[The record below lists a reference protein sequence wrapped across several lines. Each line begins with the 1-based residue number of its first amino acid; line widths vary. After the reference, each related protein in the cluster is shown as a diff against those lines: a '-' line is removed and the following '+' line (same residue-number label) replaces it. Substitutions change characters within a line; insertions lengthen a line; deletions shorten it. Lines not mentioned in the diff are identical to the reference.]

1 MDGKEASLSAQ
12 ERPVSDFPDL
22 LKKFA
27 AAVEANDGA
36 GLAALFTAD
45 GVYED
50 GFYGA
55 YTGAAAIVGMVAHFH
70 ETGESFRWEFF
81 DPVSD
86 GRVGYAH
93 YRFSYRSKVAGA
105 EGKPVAFEGIGHFAL
120 RDGRIARYC
129 EVFDRGLALAQ
140 QGFAPER
147 IKRVVEKAAARQNA
161 TPEFAAHLRRLAERS
176 A

>member
-1 MDGKEASLSAQ
+1 MDGKEASLFAQ
-12 ERPVSDFPDL
+12 ERSVTDFASML
-22 LKKFA
+22 ERFA
-27 AAVEANDGA
+27 TAVEANDGA

-55 YTGAAAIVGMVAHFH
+55 YTGAAAIAGMVAHFH
-70 ETGESFRWEFF
+70 ATGESFRWEFF

-86 GRVGYAH
+86 GRAGYAH
-93 YRFSYRSKVAGA
+93 YRFSYRSKAAGA
-105 EGKPVAFEGIGHFAL
+105 EGKPVVFEGIGHFTL

-129 EVFDRGLALAQ
+129 EVFDRGVALAQ
-140 QGFAPER
+140 QGFAAER
-147 IKRVVEKAAARQNA
+147 IKRVVEKAAARQNEA
-161 TPEFAAHLRRLAERS
+161 PECRAHLQRLADRS

>member
-1 MDGKEASLSAQ
+1 M
-12 ERPVSDFPDL
+12 VDFSQML
-22 LKKFA
+22 ARFA

-36 GLAALFTAD
+36 GLAALFAAD

-55 YTGAAAIVGMVAHFH
+55 YAGAAAIAGMVAHFH
-70 ETGESFRWEFF
+70 ETGEDYRWEFV

-86 GRVGYAH
+86 GRAGYAH

-105 EGKPVAFEGIGHFAL
+105 EGKPVAFEGISHFTL
-120 RDGRIARYC
+120 RDGLIARYR

-140 QGFAPER
+140 QGFAAER
-147 IKRVVEKAAARQNA
+147 IKRIVEKAAARQNE
-161 TPEFAAHLRRLAERS
+161 TPEFAAHLRRLASRP

>member
-1 MDGKEASLSAQ
+1 MGGKEASLSAR
-12 ERPVSDFPDL
+12 ENCVTDFADML
-22 LKKFA
+22 ARFT

-36 GLAALFTAD
+36 GLAALFSDD

-55 YTGAAAIVGMVAHFH
+55 YAGAAAIAGMIAHFH
-70 ETGESFRWEFF
+70 ETGEDFRWEFF

-105 EGKPVAFEGIGHFAL
+105 EGRPVAFEGIGHFTL

-129 EVFDRGLALAQ
+129 EVFDRGLALVQ
-140 QGFAPER
+140 QGFAADR
-147 IKRVVEKAAARQNA
+147 IKRVVEKAAARQNR
-161 TPEFAAHLRRLAERS
+161 TPEFAAHLRRLADRS